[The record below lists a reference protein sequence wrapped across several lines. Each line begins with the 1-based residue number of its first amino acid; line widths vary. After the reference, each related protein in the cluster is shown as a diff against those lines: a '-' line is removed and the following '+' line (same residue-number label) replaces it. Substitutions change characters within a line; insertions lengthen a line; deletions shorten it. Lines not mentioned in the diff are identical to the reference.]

1 MLQFAQCCHDNGSL
15 EKAYATITLQRLE
28 QHLANATAVIPYLG
42 AAMRLEKTDVP
53 AGFAREMKLYSA
65 PKFFRP
71 NNFEVVAGAI
81 AQ

>member
-1 MLQFAQCCHDNGSL
+1 M
-15 EKAYATITLQRLE
+15 
-28 QHLANATAVIPYLG
+28 ANATAVIPYFG
-42 AAMRLEKTDVP
+42 AAMRLEKTGVP

>member
-1 MLQFAQCCHDNGSL
+1 VL
-15 EKAYATITLQRLE
+15 
-28 QHLANATAVIPYLG
+28 
-42 AAMRLEKTDVP
+42 AMRLEKTGVP

-71 NNFEVVAGAI
+71 NNSEAVAGTI